1 MRRRYRRAD
10 ERQRIVNEW
19 RGSGDTVGAFCT
31 ARGLAPASL
40 NRWIGQEPPERAR
53 PPRARRAAEVP
64 PPSAISPLG
73 VGFLRL
79 ERAVVSAREGIAVE
93 VGSAKV
99 RVERGFDGA
108 LLLEIVDLLSKRE
121 GA

>member
-1 MRRRYRRAD
+1 M
-10 ERQRIVNEW
+10 
-19 RGSGDTVGAFCT
+19 
-31 ARGLAPASL
+31 
-40 NRWIGQEPPERAR
+40 
-53 PPRARRAAEVP
+53 P
-64 PPSAISPLG
+64 PPSAISPLT